1 MHGIQNYQTLYDKYR
16 DTRLLDKYTM
26 YSKWTVA
33 SVFPTINQNLHKY
46 GNEVLQRDYQSLGAI
61 LVNNLTAKLAKLL
74 FPVGVS
80 FFRIKNTPVLQEFV
94 QKLNAKSKS
103 AYQKTLTEIENSAAQ
118 RILYN
123 AGYSQI
129 HQLLRT
135 LIVTG
140 NALVRRNNN
149 SITVFSPKN
158 FTLLRD
164 NDGTVLDCILLEKI
178 SHSRLPQD
186 LKLNPAL
193 NRSQEFDDHKLYT
206 RIKRLKDGTHQVSQQ
221 IDGVPVGSPII
232 YAKDLCPYIPVAWSV
247 INGDSYGHGLVQDY
261 AGDFAKL
268 SILSQAMAKYQID
281 ACKVINLVKPGS
293 TGDIDS
299 LAAAQS
305 GQFVWGD
312 PQVIQKFSGG
322 DTAFIKALLQD
333 INVIIQRLSASFMYS
348 ANTRDAQRVTAQEI
362 RQKVAQADQALG
374 GVYSQLSEEIHK
386 PLAYLLIAEY
396 DPNFQAAIKADVL
409 DLTVLTGTAALGR
422 SADIQRLLSAVQVL
436 SVLIPAC
443 TQLSRRFDTEKII
456 DKVLTDKGVSL
467 EQVMKSKDQ
476 LEQEAQQYQQQMQML
491 QQAQAGATNAQALGG
506 LQMGI

>member
-1 MHGIQNYQTLYDKYR
+1 
-16 DTRLLDKYTM
+16 
-26 YSKWTVA
+26 
-33 SVFPTINQNLHKY
+33 
-46 GNEVLQRDYQSLGAI
+46 
-61 LVNNLTAKLAKLL
+61 
-74 FPVGVS
+74 
-80 FFRIKNTPVLQEFV
+80 
-94 QKLNAKSKS
+94 
-103 AYQKTLTEIENSAAQ
+103 
-118 RILYN
+118 
-123 AGYSQI
+123 
-129 HQLLRT
+129 
-135 LIVTG
+135 
-140 NALVRRNNN
+140 
-149 SITVFSPKN
+149 
-158 FTLLRD
+158 
-164 NDGTVLDCILLEKI
+164 
-178 SHSRLPQD
+178 
-186 LKLNPAL
+186 
-193 NRSQEFDDHKLYT
+193 
-206 RIKRLKDGTHQVSQQ
+206 
-221 IDGVPVGSPII
+221 
-232 YAKDLCPYIPVAWSV
+232 
-247 INGDSYGHGLVQDY
+247 
-261 AGDFAKL
+261 
-268 SILSQAMAKYQID
+268 MAKYQID